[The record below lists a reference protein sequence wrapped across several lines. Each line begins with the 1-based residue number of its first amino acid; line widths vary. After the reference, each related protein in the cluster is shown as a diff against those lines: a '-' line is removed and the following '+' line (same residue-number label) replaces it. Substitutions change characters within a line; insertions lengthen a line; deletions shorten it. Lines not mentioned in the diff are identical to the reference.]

1 MNIIALK
8 EKAVIRFWK
17 FVNKGEE
24 NECWT
29 WNGAKATH
37 GYGAF
42 SVGIK
47 RTTAHR
53 FSWQLHFGEIPKGMM
68 VCHKCD
74 NPPCVNP
81 KHLFLGTDADNQR
94 DKKLKGRAARGER
107 NNKAKLT
114 ESDVREIRTLIEQG
128 LSYREIARMFNVRH
142 AAILTIKSGKN
153 WSWLI

>member
-8 EKAVIRFWK
+8 ERSIGRFWK
-17 FVNKGEE
+17 FVSKGNED
-24 NECWT
+24 ECWT
-29 WNGAKATH
+29 WKGAKTNN

-47 RTTAHR
+47 RISSHR
-53 FSWQLHFGEIPKGMM
+53 FSWQLHFGEIPKGMV

-81 KHLFLGTDADNQR
+81 NHLFLGTNAENQG
-94 DKKLKGRAARGER
+94 DKKMKGRAARGEG
-107 NNKAKLT
+107 NYKAKLT
-114 ESDVREIRTLIEQG
+114 ESDVREIRDLLKEG
-128 LSYREIARMFNVRH
+128 LSAREIARKFNVRH

-153 WSWLI
+153 WSWLK